1 MFLFTSQI
9 QLHSLT
15 KCPLPVQRLP
25 QRIIEKAVWGMMP
38 KGRLGRKQMTHLKV
52 FKGTNHP
59 HEAQQPKDI
68 TSRINQ
74 AFSGPLINA

>member
-1 MFLFTSQI
+1 
-9 QLHSLT
+9 
-15 KCPLPVQRLP
+15 
-25 QRIIEKAVWGMMP
+25 MMP

-52 FKGTNHP
+52 FKGTSHP

>member
-1 MFLFTSQI
+1 M
-9 QLHSLT
+9 H
-15 KCPLPVQRLP
+15 PVAVQRLP

-52 FKGTNHP
+52 FKGTSHP